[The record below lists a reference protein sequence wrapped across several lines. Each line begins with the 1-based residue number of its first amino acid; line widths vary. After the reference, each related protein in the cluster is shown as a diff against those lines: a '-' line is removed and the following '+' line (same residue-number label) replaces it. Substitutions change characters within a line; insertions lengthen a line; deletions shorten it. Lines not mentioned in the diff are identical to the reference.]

1 MFTNPSKDRL
11 PLELEWPLPL
21 IVWLRRFALLGLA
34 AAVPAAIGTLLSLDH
49 PNAPAAT
56 LTATLA
62 ALASLC
68 YSGGSFLSLHAL
80 TKQIRDLR
88 QVRAIVEQQVSTAG
102 AHGVSGRIAEIDQTR
117 LELEDAMSVV
127 FKLFGGIGLISKA
140 ILDSK
145 RRVES
150 IRTERAEE

>member
-1 MFTNPSKDRL
+1 MFTNPNKDRL

-34 AAVPAAIGTLLSLDH
+34 AVIPAALGTLLSLDH

-68 YSGGSFLSLHAL
+68 YCGASFLSLHAL
-80 TKQIRDLR
+80 SKQIRDLR
-88 QVRAIVEQQVSTAG
+88 QARAIVEQQASTTGGAG
-102 AHGVSGRIAEIDQTR
+102 ASGKIAEIDESR
-117 LELEDAMSVV
+117 GELEDAMSVV
-127 FKLFGGIGLISKA
+127 FALFGGIGPISKA

-150 IRTERAEE
+150 IKAKSGA